1 MGNDTQI
8 RLLVGVLHLIKQRKA
23 LENELHQM
31 LIETLLRVL
40 YSIMQLKKAETKI
53 APKAIQELLK
63 ALREARADLVYRSIS
78 EDPQLFSAFFQY
90 ENNETL
96 LSLSFEREYSIF
108 INSNLEKL
116 SNHITDIEDVDT
128 KKTLKRITEEFVSF
142 KQSKSTSC
150 IDTFFLDDK
159 VKQIEKIFSI
169 FDKDKDRHEE
179 INYIRR
185 KDQVLF
191 EREFNRLLGEQNGLV
206 K

>member
-1 MGNDTQI
+1 MRNSTQI
-8 RLLVGVLHLIKQRKA
+8 RLLIRALHLIKQRKA
-23 LENELHQM
+23 LDKKLHRNAVD
-31 LIETLLRVL
+31 ILLRVL
-40 YSIMQLKKAETKI
+40 NSIMQLKTKVI
-53 APKAIQELLK
+53 APKVMQELLK
-63 ALREARADLVYRSIS
+63 ALREARVDLVSRSIS
-78 EDPQLFSAFFQY
+78 EDPQLFSALFQY
-90 ENNETL
+90 ENNENL

-108 INSNLEKL
+108 INSNLEKF

-128 KKTLKRITEEFVSF
+128 KKKLKQITKELVSF

-150 IDTFFLDDK
+150 IDTFFLGDK
-159 VKQIEKIFSI
+159 VTQIEKIFSV
-169 FDKDKDRHEE
+169 FDKDKDRLAE

>member
-1 MGNDTQI
+1 M
-8 RLLVGVLHLIKQRKA
+8 IKQRKA
-23 LENELHQM
+23 LENELHQNA
-31 LIETLLRVL
+31 IETLSRVL
-40 YSIMQLKKAETKI
+40 CSIMQLKRAETKI
-53 APKAIQELLK
+53 APKAMQELLK
-63 ALREARADLVYRSIS
+63 ALREAREHLVSRSIN

-90 ENNETL
+90 ENNENL

-108 INSNLEKL
+108 INSNLEKF
-116 SNHITDIEDVDT
+116 SNNITDIEDIDT
-128 KKTLKRITEEFVSF
+128 KKKLKNITEEFVSF

-169 FDKDKDRHEE
+169 FDKDKDRLEE
-179 INYIRR
+179 INYIIR